1 MFTGIVEQIGSVLD
15 VAEQAEGRRL
25 VLSGQ
30 GLVDVPVGASIAVNG
45 VCLTA
50 VKVEDERVTV
60 EVIPET
66 LNRTNLG
73 EVGTGG
79 RVNLERPMR
88 ADGRFDGHI
97 VQGHVDGVGRIRRF
111 GREDHE
117 ALLHVECDA
126 ELAQQLVDKGSV
138 TIDGVSLTVVRV
150 VEDGFHVALIPH
162 TLDITTLSNLSVGDA
177 VNLEV
182 DVFGKYVK
190 QYLDRVL
197 PDLVA
202 NAQGARRDESK

>member
-30 GLVDVPVGASIAVNG
+30 GLVDVPAGASIAVNG

-60 EVIPET
+60 DVIPET

-97 VQGHVDGVGRIRRF
+97 VQGHVDGVGVVSAINHDD
-111 GREDHE
+111 GGTLMTVE
-117 ALLHVECDA
+117 ASADLMGFIVE
-126 ELAQQLVDKGSV
+126 KGSITV
-138 TIDGVSLTVVRV
+138 DGVSLTVAAMTERS
-150 VEDGFHVALIPH
+150 FSVALIPH
-162 TLDITTLSNLSVGDA
+162 TLELTTLGLRKPGDT
-177 VNLEV
+177 VNLEN
-182 DVFGKYVK
+182 DVIAKYVER
-190 QYLDRVL
+190 LLEGRM
-197 PDLVA
+197 
-202 NAQGARRDESK
+202 

>member
-60 EVIPET
+60 DVIPET

-97 VQGHVDGVGRIRRF
+97 VQGHVDGVGVVSAINHDD
-111 GREDHE
+111 GGTLMTVE
-117 ALLHVECDA
+117 ASADLMGFIVE
-126 ELAQQLVDKGSV
+126 KGSITV
-138 TIDGVSLTVVRV
+138 DGVSLTVAAMTERS
-150 VEDGFHVALIPH
+150 FSVALIPH
-162 TLDITTLSNLSVGDA
+162 TLQFTTLGLRKPGDT
-177 VNLEV
+177 VNLEN
-182 DVFGKYVK
+182 DVIAKYVER
-190 QYLDRVL
+190 LLEGRT
-197 PDLVA
+197 
-202 NAQGARRDESK
+202 

>member
-60 EVIPET
+60 DVIPET

-97 VQGHVDGVGRIRRF
+97 VQGHVDGVGVVSAINYDD
-111 GREDHE
+111 GGTLMTVE
-117 ALLHVECDA
+117 APADLMGFIVE
-126 ELAQQLVDKGSV
+126 KGSITV
-138 TIDGVSLTVVRV
+138 DGVSLTVAAMTERS
-150 VEDGFHVALIPH
+150 FSVALIPH
-162 TLDITTLSNLSVGDA
+162 TLQFTTLGLRKPGDT
-177 VNLEV
+177 VNLEN
-182 DVFGKYVK
+182 DVIAKYVER
-190 QYLDRVL
+190 LLEGRT
-197 PDLVA
+197 
-202 NAQGARRDESK
+202 